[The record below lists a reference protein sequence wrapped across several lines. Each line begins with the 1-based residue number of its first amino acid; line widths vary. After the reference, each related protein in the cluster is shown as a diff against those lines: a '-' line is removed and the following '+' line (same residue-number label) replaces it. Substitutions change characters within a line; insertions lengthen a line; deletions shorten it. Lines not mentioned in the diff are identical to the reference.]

1 MKRKQACYWLTVVL
15 PAIGGR
21 SERATDVVK
30 RSYRTYALLIER
42 AYYWLRVW
50 LTNAFGCLASGMLD
64 HLICDKLM
72 EQHSSGTL
80 CSITWNVLNH
90 TPTLIFTVK
99 F

>member
-1 MKRKQACYWLTVVL
+1 MKRQSGNHVTCR
-15 PAIGGR
+15 GR
-21 SERATDVVK
+21 QRATDVVK

-72 EQHSSGTL
+72 EQHSSGPSTKL
-80 CSITWNVLNH
+80 CPAIVITSFVLPENM
-90 TPTLIFTVK
+90 T
-99 F
+99 